1 MKNLAALIVTTLLF
15 AFSMSVMAGPYTLS
29 ITQPENGRISVSPVK
44 EYYEAGDIITFTA
57 IPDSGYT
64 FSEFTYNGTPYL
76 DNPLV
81 VSPTRDMELSVEF
94 VYSGYTIK
102 VTPTEAGTVTID
114 PLKATYTKGEPVTI
128 TATPNEGAV
137 FDGFSGTISTD
148 ESTLLI
154 YVDQDYDLTAYFHYA
169 DYSVTVEP
177 TEGGALV
184 LNPDKP
190 TYRYKEEVS
199 YEATPYKGYR
209 FDKIEGYL
217 EELTEPTGS
226 ITVLSD
232 YYLVPRFVPEEYL
245 VTVAPTIGG
254 TVALDPDQFLY
265 NFGEEVNIT
274 AEPESGYEVDSIK
287 VNGELL
293 EGTTFFVAGPTEIEV
308 LFSICSEEP
317 DGFGTETEPYLIATP
332 GNLVWMGKNTLDSF
346 GQFYTLTQDID
357 LSDSANWRNG
367 QGFPPIGTEDAPFCG
382 TFNGMGF
389 SIENLYISTENKGTY
404 GLFGY
409 ASDAVIQ
416 NLTLSGSVT
425 SYGTSALLIGNA
437 DNAQVSYVTLSG
449 SVQGDYGAALLAGY
463 AFGGSF
469 QSCYSLGSAEGT
481 QLIGGLIGKAKDAS
495 VSDCLTDVN
504 ASGESSVGGVIG
516 EADFTTVCNCLAL
529 GSAKAT
535 EYDRGGIAGT
545 VYESTATAC
554 FFNSKKARSNKFGT
568 GITET
573 QIADQATYTGWDFIN
588 IWQFEPL
595 NANPTLRQPYYL
607 FWTQVQG
614 ESQTKF
620 SLSGTLNADEV
631 LLSDNTVCLYN
642 DADTIFVTTPS
653 IFPSLPVKDK
663 EQKITFNKKKGV
675 LKYTTQNTFL
685 TIGYKKDSA
694 YLPFTT
700 SNTKKNFACTI
711 TTQEDLSN
719 TINGKNYI
727 GLSDT
732 AIQNSVLP
740 TTIVTLTP
748 KGNNLSY
755 QDQNIKVKIN
765 TKNNKFQLKANLT
778 TLSLLTAP
786 DPGQQKK

>member
-1 MKNLAALIVTTLLF
+1 MKKLTALILTAAIALTSLSAL
-15 AFSMSVMAGPYTLS
+15 AGPYTLYIAPS
-29 ITQPENGRISVSPVK
+29 ENGRVSVSPVK
-44 EYYEAGDIITFTA
+44 EYYEAGDIITLTA
-57 IPDSGYT
+57 IPDKDYS
-64 FSEFTYNGTPYL
+64 FASFTYNGIEYL

-94 VYSGYTIK
+94 VYSGYTVK
-102 VTPTEAGTVTID
+102 VTPTEGGTVTVD
-114 PLKATYTKGEPVTI
+114 PLKAAYTRGEPVTI
-128 TATPNEGAV
+128 TATPNEGAT
-137 FDGFSGTISTD
+137 FDGYSGTITTD

-154 YVDQDYDLTAYFHYA
+154 YVDQNYDLTAYFHYA

-177 TEGGALV
+177 TEGGALI

-190 TYRYKEEVS
+190 TYRFKEEVS

-245 VTVAPTIGG
+245 VTVVPTIGG
-254 TVALDPDQFLY
+254 TVTLDPDQFLY
-265 NFGEEVNIT
+265 NFGEAVNII

-293 EGTTFFVAGPTEIEV
+293 EGTTFFVAGPTEVEV

-332 GNLVWMGKNTLDSF
+332 GNLVWMGKNTLDSY
-346 GQFYTLTQDID
+346 GQFFTLTQDID

-389 SIENLYISTENKGTY
+389 SIENLYIYTENKGTY

-416 NLTLSGSVT
+416 NLTITGSVT

-463 AFGGSF
+463 AFGGTF
-469 QSCYSLGSAEGT
+469 QSCSSLGSAEGT

-529 GSAKAT
+529 GSAKAS
-535 EYDRGGIAGT
+535 EYSRGGIAGT

-595 NANPTLRQPYYL
+595 NANPTLRPPYYL

-620 SLSGTLNADEV
+620 SLSGTLNPDEV

-642 DADTIFVTTPS
+642 DADTLFVTTPS

-719 TINGKNYI
+719 TVNGKNYI

-755 QDQNIKVKIN
+755 QDQTIKVKIN
-765 TKNNKFQLKANLT
+765 TKNNKFQIKANLT